1 MVFMKLLSAVCLLF
15 CLYIFLIYLLILKEN
30 WGERLT
36 VTISITFLAML
47 MLACL
52 LIMIKQAVFT
62 AWPTKKKDHVDVLVL
77 VCHSRIGHD
86 QIPMYF
92 PWQPI
97 HFICGSSVLF
107 SRKLEKNS
115 FLKLWPSCILGSCW
129 YLLTGE
135 CSVKQVLGGPRSF
148 IVLLHL
154 RQIFF
159 QEIHEG
165 FFFTSFMEMF
175 HKDTC

>member
-1 MVFMKLLSAVCLLF
+1 MVSSDFSVLFYISLKFSSIIYGVDETYFSCLFIVLF
-15 CLYIFLIYLLILKEN
+15 IYFSDLLLILTFTGSLLDNATYYLLVLVRYPKEN

-62 AWPTKKKDHVDVLVL
+62 AWPTKKKDPVDVLVL

-115 FLKLWPSCILGSCW
+115 FLKL
-129 YLLTGE
+129 
-135 CSVKQVLGGPRSF
+135 
-148 IVLLHL
+148 
-154 RQIFF
+154 
-159 QEIHEG
+159 
-165 FFFTSFMEMF
+165 
-175 HKDTC
+175 

>member
-1 MVFMKLLSAVCLLF
+1 MVLMKLISAVCLLF
-15 CLYIFLIYLLILKEN
+15 CLYIFSDLLLILTFTASLLDNATYYLLVLVRYPKEN

-62 AWPTKKKDHVDVLVL
+62 VWPTKKKDHVDVLVL
-77 VCHSRIGHD
+77 ACHSRIGHD

-115 FLKLWPSCILGSCW
+115 FLKL
-129 YLLTGE
+129 
-135 CSVKQVLGGPRSF
+135 
-148 IVLLHL
+148 
-154 RQIFF
+154 
-159 QEIHEG
+159 
-165 FFFTSFMEMF
+165 
-175 HKDTC
+175 

>member
-62 AWPTKKKDHVDVLVL
+62 VWPTKKKDPVDVLVL

-86 QIPMYF
+86 QILMYF

-107 SRKLEKNS
+107 SRKLGKNL

-135 CSVKQVLGGPRSF
+135 CSVKQVLGGPD
-148 IVLLHL
+148 HL
-154 RQIFF
+154 
-159 QEIHEG
+159 
-165 FFFTSFMEMF
+165 
-175 HKDTC
+175 